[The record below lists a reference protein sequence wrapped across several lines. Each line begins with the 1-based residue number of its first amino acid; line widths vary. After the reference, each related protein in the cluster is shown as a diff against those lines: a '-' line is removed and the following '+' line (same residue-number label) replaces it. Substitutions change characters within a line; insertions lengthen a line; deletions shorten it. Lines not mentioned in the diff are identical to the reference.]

1 MSIRIYRKAPQF
13 PTAARVPTPGRVL
26 DRPGFAAGLPLWAL
40 LCWAG
45 LISAGASGAA
55 AQSPQTT
62 QQDAPQDAPHIPPL
76 TASPVAPTAAP
87 PVAVAY
93 VSNQQG
99 GVSVIDLARMEVATT
114 LDVTGKGPRG
124 LGLSD
129 DGRLLVTANLNDGD
143 ISVVDTATGRLL
155 RRVPIGKNPEFV
167 RVLGNTAYVT
177 FEPQGGPP
185 PAVAGAAPQNA
196 SPAPAGADADADDRV
211 PGHIAV
217 VDLLAGTVILD
228 IVGKPETEGIA
239 FTPRRDRMIVTN
251 ESDNSLSIIDPASG
265 KLEKAVPVGK
275 FGNRPRGIKGSPDGK
290 TYVTTLELGN
300 KMLVL
305 NADFEVVRE
314 VPTGAA
320 PYGVAFNADGSRV
333 YVAANRAKL
342 LQVFD
347 THTWSKLADIPTA
360 ERCWH
365 FSFTPDG
372 RQILL
377 ACGRSNEVLVI
388 DVQSLAVAKHI
399 GQLHAPWGIVTSP
412 RSMGTID

>member
-1 MSIRIYRKAPQF
+1 MLPRNYPKNLHFPAPARGW
-13 PTAARVPTPGRVL
+13 AAALPGSATGRL
-26 DRPGFAAGLPLWAL
+26 SRAILCCAGLFAA
-40 LCWAG
+40 
-45 LISAGASGAA
+45 SAA
-55 AQSPQTT
+55 AQ
-62 QQDAPQDAPHIPPL
+62 
-76 TASPVAPTAAP
+76 AP
-87 PVAVAY
+87 PIGVAY

-99 GVSVIDLARMEVATT
+99 GVSVIDLSRMEIART
-114 LDVTGKGPRG
+114 LDTTGKGPRG
-124 LGLSD
+124 IGLSD
-129 DGRLLVTANLNDGD
+129 DGKLLVTANLGDGD
-143 ISVVDTATGRLL
+143 ISVVDTASGQLL

-177 FEPQGGPP
+177 FEPQGGAP
-185 PAVAGAAPQNA
+185 PAGAMAQSP
-196 SPAPAGADADADDRV
+196 SPAPAGANADADDRI

-217 VDLLAGTVILD
+217 VDLLAGKVVLD

-239 FTPRRDRMIVTN
+239 FSPRHDRMIVTN
-251 ESDNSLSIIDPASG
+251 ESDNSLSIIDVASG
-265 KLEKAVPVGK
+265 KLVKAVPVGP

-305 NADFEVVRE
+305 DDDFNVVRE

-320 PYGVAFNADGSRV
+320 PYGVAFNGDGSRV
-333 YVAANRAKL
+333 YVAANKAKL

-347 THTWSKLADIPTA
+347 AKTWEKLADVPTG

-377 ACGRSNEVLVI
+377 ACGRSNEVIVI

-399 GQLHAPWGIVTSP
+399 DKLHAPWGIVTFP
-412 RSMGTID
+412 RSPGSID